1 MDATLQALGGILLK
15 AIPTIVLLVIVHFY
29 LKWIFFGPLRE
40 VLNKRR
46 AATQGTREA
55 AEALLAKADEQ
66 TKSLE
71 SKLRLAREEMYQ
83 EQEESRRRWVGEQTQ
98 RMDEARRQ
106 ARELVHQSKLQLESE
121 TAAAK
126 RDLAATADSLADQ
139 IARSLL
145 ERRRV

>member
-1 MDATLQALGGILLK
+1 MEATLQALGGILLK
-15 AIPTIVLLVIVHFY
+15 AIPTIVLLVIVHLY

-71 SKLRLAREEMYQ
+71 AKLRLASEEMYQ

-98 RMDEARRQ
+98 RMEEARQQ
-106 ARELVHQSKLQLESE
+106 AREAVHQSKLQLESE